1 MTERIPTAWAEVRLR
16 LVQARNYWI
25 VTHRPDGRPHAAPVW
40 GVWLDGRVCFS
51 TSPDAVKARNL
62 TADARVVVNLESADN
77 VVILEGT
84 AAPLEGADLARAD
97 ELYAAKYVLPR
108 TGERIGIGTGPA
120 WAVTPQIGHSWSEV
134 AFPETMTRWRFGAPG
149 AEPVAEANSYG

>member
-16 LVQARNYWI
+16 LEQARNYWI

-40 GVWLDGRVCFS
+40 GVWLGGRLYFG

-62 TADARVVVNLESADN
+62 VADPRVAVHLESADN
-77 VVILEGT
+77 LVIVEGT
-84 AAPLEGADLARAD
+84 AALTEDVARAD

-108 TGERIGIGTGPA
+108 TGERCGLPGPA
-120 WAVTPQIGHSWSEV
+120 WVVTPVIGHSWAEI
-134 AFPETMTRWRFGAPG
+134 AFPETMTRWRFGPPGTDPAP
-149 AEPVAEANSYG
+149 EANSYE

>member
-16 LVQARNYWI
+16 LEQARSYWI

-51 TSPDAVKARNL
+51 TSPAAVKARNL
-62 TADARVVVNLESADN
+62 EADPRVVVHLESADN
-77 VVILEGT
+77 VVVLEGT
-84 AAPLEGADLARAD
+84 AERLGGADLDRAD

-120 WAVTPQIGHSWSEV
+120 WAVTPDVGHTWAEV
-134 AFPETMTRWRFGAPG
+134 VFPETMTRWRFGAVG
-149 AEPVAEANSYG
+149 ADPTPEENSYG

>member
-16 LVQARNYWI
+16 LEQARNYWI

-40 GVWLDGRVCFS
+40 GVWMDGRVCFS

-62 TADARVVVNLESADN
+62 VADPRVVVHLDSADN

-84 AAPLEGADLARAD
+84 AAPLDGADLGRAD
-97 ELYAAKYVLPR
+97 ELYTAKYVVPR

-120 WAVTPQIGHSWSEV
+120 WAVTPALGHTWSEV
-134 AFPETMTRWRFGAPG
+134 VFPETMTRWRFGPPG
-149 AEPVAEANSYG
+149 TEPTAEENSYG